1 MFDEC
6 NLTRSSRPAGAVV
19 TAPGPGLSSHD
30 GLALACHCR
39 LTCSE
44 SHWRSSAKGLGPVAA
59 STLSAPSQPEN
70 QARDSD
76 LAVLAG
82 RGR

>member
-44 SHWRSSAKGLGPVAA
+44 SHWRSSAKGLGPGPGGGVYIVGAK
-59 STLSAPSQPEN
+59 P
-70 QARDSD
+70 ARES
-76 LAVLAG
+76 G
-82 RGR
+82 S